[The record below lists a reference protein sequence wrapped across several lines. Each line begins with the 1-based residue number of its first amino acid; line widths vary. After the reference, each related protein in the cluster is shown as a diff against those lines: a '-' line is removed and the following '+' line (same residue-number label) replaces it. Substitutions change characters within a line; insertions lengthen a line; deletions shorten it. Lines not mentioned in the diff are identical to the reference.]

1 MMNQRVA
8 RTSPAQRRINAAFA
22 QIAESLRKET
32 HTDASL
38 FGMIAHIIPTQP
50 EFAAALCENIG
61 RVMADAED
69 EIDYVEVNVE
79 AWRRTLFSP
88 QAEHGGP
95 TIDLFGGDPA
105 KAEEFAANIRLV
117 HGAMNI
123 RPAPGRAH

>member
-1 MMNQRVA
+1 MNLPRATRTTPA
-8 RTSPAQRRINAAFA
+8 RARINAAFQ

-38 FGMIAHIIPTQP
+38 FGMIAHIIPQQP

-61 RVMADAED
+61 RVMEEQTA
-69 EIDYVEVNVE
+69 EIDYVEINVE
-79 AWRRTLFSP
+79 AWRRTLFAP

-95 TIDLFGGDPA
+95 TIDLFAGNPA
-105 KAEEFAANIRLV
+105 KAEEFAANLLLV

-123 RPAPGRAH
+123 RPASSRLN